1 MNERVVATR
10 QRVSN
15 PNWLV
20 PNGAKNRLQIDF
32 ETSREIDAKL
42 TPIPILNYPIVSC
55 TLLFQLVLAV
65 VEILI
70 YGLILFTFVSPV
82 CCSCSSL

>member
-20 PNGAKNRLQIDF
+20 PNGAENRLQIDF
-32 ETSREIDAKL
+32 ETSREIDA
-42 TPIPILNYPIVSC
+42 NSYPELPYCFMYTTFSIGSSC
-55 TLLFQLVLAV
+55 
-65 VEILI
+65 
-70 YGLILFTFVSPV
+70 
-82 CCSCSSL
+82 C